1 MNRRDQDR
9 GPAPPASSG
18 AAKDAERSA
27 PKDNDMVAH
36 TVARHPLSAEERHAR
51 ICETAYR
58 HAEKRGFAPG
68 MELEDWLNAEREV
81 DGT

>member
-1 MNRRDQDR
+1 
-9 GPAPPASSG
+9 
-18 AAKDAERSA
+18 
-27 PKDNDMVAH
+27 MVAH